1 MLKWAVVKCG
11 WWATRGGWT
20 IEKKS
25 ALLFDTMHEANQEAA
40 RRSAYIVAFYVNDKN
55 C

>member
-1 MLKWAVVKCG
+1 MLKFALYKVG
-11 WWATRGGWT
+11 WWGTRGGWT

-25 ALLFDTMHEANQEAA
+25 ALLFDTMHEANQEAIK
-40 RRSAYIVAFYVNDKN
+40 REAYVVAFYVNDKN